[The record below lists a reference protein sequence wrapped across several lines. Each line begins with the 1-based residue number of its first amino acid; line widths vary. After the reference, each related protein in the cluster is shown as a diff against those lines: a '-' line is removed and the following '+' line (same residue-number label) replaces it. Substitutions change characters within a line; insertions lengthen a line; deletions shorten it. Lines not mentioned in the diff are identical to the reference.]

1 MMVNNPQR
9 VREAGLDSFTATRG
23 VGAINKNRRP
33 TSRAGYRLISALK
46 SEPSGKKLQSTRHRV
61 SVDAHD
67 IVPESAQSPRQRDLG
82 SDAVAVGSRMADHR
96 DSAARNHR
104 SQTCKLRGK
113 SWKILLH
120 LMRPRENSA
129 L

>member
-1 MMVNNPQR
+1 MVNNADRIRKP
-9 VREAGLDSFTATRG
+9 GLYLFTATRR

-33 TSRAGYRLISALK
+33 TFRADYRLVGALK
-46 SEPSGKKLQSTRHRV
+46 SDSSGKKLQSTRHRV

-67 IVPESAQSPRQRDLG
+67 FVPESAQSVRQRHLR
-82 SDAVAVGSRMADHR
+82 SDAIAVGSRMAD
-96 DSAARNHR
+96 DGDGAVCYHR
-104 SQTCKLRGK
+104 SQTGKLRGK

-120 LMRPRENSA
+120 LKGPREDSA